1 MQYFAAAIIKSW
13 KRYLH
18 EASPQA
24 AEVCAH
30 RCRIKLNKG
39 YPIILTG
46 YIGWG
51 LLPLYWALLA
61 HVPPLE
67 TLLHRMIWAVP
78 FLILLVALST
88 RRKTQL
94 ITAFHSWPEMRLLC
108 ISSVFICINWGIYIW
123 AVANQR
129 VIEASMGY
137 FLTPLL
143 NVIVGLLIFKEKLD
157 PVKVAAIGCAA
168 AGVLYYILKAGIF
181 PWVGLSLGFSFAA
194 YGLFRK
200 KMETNAVPGLLVETL
215 ILLPFSAG
223 LIFWLHANG
232 TAMFLNDSLTTNLWL
247 ILAGPVTVIPLALFT
262 MGARLLPMT
271 SVGILFYVTPT
282 LQFLCGILVFDEA
295 FNQDKLIGFAAIW
308 IGLLIFSYS
317 LLSNRVK
324 TASETA

>member
-1 MQYFAAAIIKSW
+1 M
-13 KRYLH
+13 
-18 EASPQA
+18 
-24 AEVCAH
+24 
-30 RCRIKLNKG
+30 NKG
-39 YPIILTG
+39 YPLILTG

-51 LLPLYWALLA
+51 LLPLYWSLLS

-67 TLLHRMIWAVP
+67 VLLHRMLWAVP
-78 FLILLVALST
+78 FLLLLVAFSS
-88 RRKTQL
+88 RRKSQL
-94 ITAFHSWPEMRLLC
+94 FAACHSWPEIRLLTV
-108 ISSVFICINWGIYIW
+108 SSIIICLNWGIYIW

-157 PVKVAAIGCAA
+157 PLKLAAIGCAA
-168 AGVLYYILKAGIF
+168 IGVLYYILKAGVF
-181 PWVGLSLGFSFAA
+181 PWVGLSLGISFAA

-200 KMETNAVPGLLVETL
+200 KMDTNAIPGLLIETL
-215 ILLPFSAG
+215 ILLPFTVG
-223 LIFWLHANG
+223 VILWLHG
-232 TAMFLNDSLTTNLWL
+232 KGVAMFLNDDLTTDLWL

-282 LQFLCGILVFDEA
+282 LQFLCGILVFEEA

-308 IGLLIFSYS
+308 IGLIIFSYS
-317 LLSNRVK
+317 LLSNQAK
-324 TASETA
+324 TASEVA